1 MKNQSKEN
9 NFSDKRFLHQKLP
22 NKPNFLEKGSLLIQV
37 SCGND
42 HIIYQILQFMVYGL
56 SFVYVKK
63 SLLKMSEM
71 LEFFQPIWTSI
82 TI

>member
-37 SCGND
+37 SCGNA
-42 HIIYQILQFMVYGL
+42 HIIYQIL
-56 SFVYVKK
+56 
-63 SLLKMSEM
+63 SLNSSWYMDCLLYM
-71 LEFFQPIWTSI
+71 
-82 TI
+82 